1 MAESVRRGRYRGKRV
16 SVHRPRPAPRR
27 PAGRGGS
34 GVVSDGQ
41 RRRTVQLVVAG
52 GIFVLLVMWKL
63 LSPESLAAVA
73 DTVRNA
79 LGQDADFKAAF
90 SAVGRAI
97 AGDEG
102 VGESLQEAY
111 TAVFAPGRYHAAQA
125 SATIAAAEQLT
136 PTANRLWE
144 ELAPYLSRRE
154 AHEPAEGA
162 EGERQPADSQSLVFF
177 SAAAPANVSFGQA
190 VMGFSYTT
198 PAQGTVTD
206 TFGYR
211 DHPIYHEERFHYGLD
226 IANTA
231 GTDIHAFADGTVK
244 AIGESDALGLYVML
258 THPNDVTTIYAH
270 CSAVEVS
277 TGQAVKM
284 GDTIAQ
290 MGATGLATGSHLHF
304 EVLKGDTYLNPIY
317 YVAVY

>member
-1 MAESVRRGRYRGKRV
+1 MAETVRRSARYKGKRV
-16 SVHRPRPAPRR
+16 SVHRPRPAARR
-27 PAGRGGS
+27 PPAGRRGS
-34 GVVSDGQ
+34 GALSDSQ
-41 RRRTVQLVVAG
+41 RRRMVQLVAAG

-63 LSPESLAAVA
+63 LAPESLASVA
-73 DTVRNA
+73 STVRNA

-125 SATIAAAEQLT
+125 SATIAAAEQMS
-136 PTANRLWE
+136 PSANRLRE
-144 ELAPYLSRRE
+144 RLAPYLDRE
-154 AHEPAEGA
+154 ETQAE
-162 EGERQPADSQSLVFF
+162 EEERQPADSQSLVFF
-177 SAAAPANVSFGQA
+177 SAAAPANVSFEQA
-190 VMGFSYTT
+190 VMGFSYAT
-198 PAQGTVTD
+198 PAQGTMTD

-226 IANTA
+226 IANATGTA
-231 GTDIHAFADGTVK
+231 IHAFADGTVK

-258 THPNDVTTIYAH
+258 SHANDVTTIYAH

-277 TGQAVKM
+277 TGQTVKM

-317 YVAVY
+317 YVEVH